1 MTIPWLN
8 DCDCLRT
15 SIPKNVAILSLDP
28 DAKFSTFN
36 ELDGK
41 GEQIIWDS
49 DNAKDQ
55 PTDEAIAAEKARL
68 LALEPMRMLRR
79 NRDALLAE
87 TDWMANSDLTMS
99 DEWKAY
105 RQALR
110 DMPATESDPLNPT
123 WPTKPS

>member
-55 PTDEAIAAEKARL
+55 PTDEAIAAEQARL

-87 TDWMANSDLTMS
+87 TDWMGNSDVTMS